1 MSDYITQHIILCN
14 LHLHCFCKMIFYFEI
29 AEQNED
35 GTITTDMVQGFV
47 HSVNVDINELTNQ
60 NKCK

>member
-1 MSDYITQHIILCN
+1 
-14 LHLHCFCKMIFYFEI
+14 MIFYFEI